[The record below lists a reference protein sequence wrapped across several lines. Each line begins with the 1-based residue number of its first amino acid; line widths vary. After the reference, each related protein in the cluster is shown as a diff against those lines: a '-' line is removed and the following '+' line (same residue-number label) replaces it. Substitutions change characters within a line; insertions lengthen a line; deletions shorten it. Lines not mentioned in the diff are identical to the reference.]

1 MAGETLKPTP
11 RGRWE
16 RALNSSQ
23 WWLMFIAIFAS
34 SVFREVLG
42 FWESLAVMAAIVG
55 LGTLFVARKAN
66 PEIMARKALDAE
78 QGLLE
83 CAIRYADAHPDSLRG
98 RWLPG
103 FAEVT
108 EGRMRFQ
115 PDYAEAGSPSGRI
128 TEFSDVVIRGLVSPP
143 PKRPPEVKRRWQIIV
158 LGTDKGELHVAA
170 GDTGLQLLE
179 DRLGSPTDEK

>member
-1 MAGETLKPTP
+1 MGKGLEQLKC
-11 RGRWE
+11 
-16 RALNSSQ
+16 
-23 WWLMFIAIFAS
+23 WLMFIAIFAS

-66 PEIMARKALDAE
+66 PEIMARRALDAE

-83 CAIRYADAHPDSLRG
+83 CAVRYADAHPDSLRG

-108 EGRMRFQ
+108 KGRRRFQ
-115 PDYAEAGSPSGRI
+115 PDYAETGSPSGRV
-128 TEFSDVVIRGLVSPP
+128 TEFSDVVIRGL
-143 PKRPPEVKRRWQIIV
+143 
-158 LGTDKGELHVAA
+158 
-170 GDTGLQLLE
+170 
-179 DRLGSPTDEK
+179 